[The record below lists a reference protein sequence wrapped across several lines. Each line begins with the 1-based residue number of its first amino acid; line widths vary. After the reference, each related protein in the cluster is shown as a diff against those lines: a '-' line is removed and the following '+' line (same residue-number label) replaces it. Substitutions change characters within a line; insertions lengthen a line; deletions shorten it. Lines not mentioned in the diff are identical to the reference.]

1 MRATGEG
8 MAGGDLRV
16 NGSLHSITI
25 RDTGCPTAGHLQTGH
40 GDWAIPQVYCVCAVN
55 VPVGGAHEEML
66 EQYCPTYSL
75 DSLFFWITIHSAE
88 NSDVF
93 EDSCPRGSLGIT
105 SVILCVEISCR
116 LPSRL

>member
-40 GDWAIPQVYCVCAVN
+40 GNWAIPQVYCVCGVN

-93 EDSCPRGSLGIT
+93 EDSCPREVWGS
-105 SVILCVEISCR
+105 
-116 LPSRL
+116 PA